1 MIDGVSK
8 IIRYIR
14 NNLWQIRGLPYSLYF
29 NFHYLPF
36 KQAIKLPIMLYKPTL
51 LKCAGSVAIE
61 SDKVR
66 HGMICLGHNKCSIYP
81 NTGITFENNGGKI
94 VFKGPCLIGRDCYVS
109 VGEKGVLSFGRRF
122 ECNAALKVAC
132 HYKIGFSDDVS
143 LGFDCFVVDTDFH
156 QLSYAPTIIENRMN
170 DKPKAYGPV
179 SIGKGC
185 WIGTKCIV
193 LKNTFL
199 PAYCTV
205 GSCSLLNKKYDVSEF
220 TLLAGIPAVPKKVG
234 CYRNRDDDK
243 IRY

>member
-1 MIDGVSK
+1 MIRLVSK
-8 IIRYIR
+8 ILVFLK
-14 NNLWQIRGLPYSLYF
+14 NNIWKLRSLPYTFYF

-36 KQAIKLPIMLYKPTL
+36 KQAIKLPILLYKPTL
-51 LKCAGSVAIE
+51 LKCKGRVEIE
-61 SDKVR
+61 SNIIR
-66 HGMICLGHNKCSIYP
+66 HGMICLGYNKCSIYP
-81 NTGITFENNGGKI
+81 NTGITYENNGGKI
-94 VFKGPCLIGRDCYVS
+94 VFKGFCQIGRDCFVS
-109 VGEKGVLSFGRRF
+109 VGLNGALSFGHRF

-132 HYKIGFSDDVS
+132 HYKIDFNDDVS

-156 QLSYAPTIIENRMN
+156 QLSYAPTISESRM
-170 DKPKAYGPV
+170 KERPRAYGPV

-205 GSCSLLNKKYDVSEF
+205 GSCSLLNKTYDVSEY
-220 TLLAGIPAVPKKVG
+220 TLLAGIPAAPKKEG

-243 IRY
+243 IRF